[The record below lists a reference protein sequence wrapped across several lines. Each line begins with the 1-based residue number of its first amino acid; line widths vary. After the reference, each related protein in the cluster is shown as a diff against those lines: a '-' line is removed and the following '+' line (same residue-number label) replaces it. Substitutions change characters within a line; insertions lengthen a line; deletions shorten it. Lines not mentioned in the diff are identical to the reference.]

1 MSMEYEQELSQVYMS
16 ILAVVFLF
24 LLSAALCTIEQASY

>member
-16 ILAVVFLF
+16 ILAVVILF